1 MKHKHAIGID
11 VSKNTLDVVCH
22 VNGAYIKVE
31 NNQIGFKRMLSWVD
45 KQVNRELDQTLFCFE
60 HTGLYSRELAVFCH
74 AQQLFFCIESPVNI
88 KRSLG
93 LKRGKNDK
101 VDAREIAHYAYLRR
115 DELKAYR
122 LAAAK
127 VQQLQLLL
135 TQREQLVTQRAGLI
149 SIQNEQKRV
158 LIIKEHRIL
167 FSVYEKTIAYLSKQI
182 EKIEAELKV
191 IVMSD
196 PDLHKNFHLVTSI
209 KGIGDIIAYYLLV
222 YTDCFTRFETWR
234 QFSCYC
240 GIAPF
245 DHESGT
251 SLKAGKHV
259 HPMGHRKIKSLL
271 FLAAGTAIQFDSEL
285 KAYYQRRISEGKNQ
299 MYTLNAVKNKLIA
312 RTFAVVKRGTP
323 YVQIHQHAA

>member
-1 MKHKHAIGID
+1 MNHKHAIGID
-11 VSKNTLDVVCH
+11 VSKQTLDVVCH
-22 VNGAYIKVE
+22 TTSAHIQVE
-31 NNQIGFKRMLSWVD
+31 NNQKGFSKMLTWVN
-45 KQVNRELDQTLFCFE
+45 KQVKTELDQTLFCFE

-74 AQQLFFCIESPVNI
+74 VHQLFFCIESPVNI

-115 DELKAYR
+115 DELKVYR
-122 LAAAK
+122 LPAAK

-149 SIQNEQKRV
+149 SVQNEQKRV
-158 LIIKEHRIL
+158 LVIKEHKL
-167 FSVYEKTIAYLSKQI
+167 VFDVYEKMIAYLSKQI
-182 EKIEAELKV
+182 ERIEAEMKTIVTSDTELK
-191 IVMSD
+191 
-196 PDLHKNFHLVTSI
+196 KNFRLVTSI
-209 KGIGDIIAYYLLV
+209 KGIGDIIGYYLLV
-222 YTDCFTRFETWR
+222 NTDCFTRFQTWR

-271 FLAAGTAIQFDSEL
+271 FLAASTAIQFDQEL
-285 KAYYQRRISEGKNQ
+285 KAYYERRLSEGKNR
-299 MYTLNAVKNKLIA
+299 MYTLNAIKNKLIA
-312 RTFAVVKRGTP
+312 RVFAVVKRQTP
-323 YVQIHQHAA
+323 YVQIHRHAA

>member
-1 MKHKHAIGID
+1 MKFKHAIGID
-11 VSKNTLDVVCH
+11 VSKDTLDVVCH
-22 VNGAYIKVE
+22 LNGAHLKVK
-31 NNQIGFKRMLSWVD
+31 NNQGGFKKMLTWIRR
-45 KQVNRELDQTLFCFE
+45 QVNLELYQTLLCFE
-60 HTGLYSRELAVFCH
+60 HTGLYSRELTVFCH
-74 AQQLFFCIESPVNI
+74 VQQLSFCIESPVNI

-93 LKRGKNDK
+93 LKRGKNDQ
-101 VDAREIAHYAYLRR
+101 VDARQIAHYAYLRR

-122 LAAAK
+122 LPAVK

-158 LIIKEHRIL
+158 LTIKEHQVL
-167 FSVYEKTIAYLSKQI
+167 FDVYEKTIVYLNKQI
-182 EKIEAELKV
+182 EKIEAEMKV
-191 IVMSD
+191 IVASD
-196 PDLHKNFHLVTSI
+196 PDLKKNFRLVTSI

-240 GIAPF
+240 GTAPF
-245 DHESGT
+245 DHQSGT

-271 FLAAGTAIQFDSEL
+271 FLAAGTAIQFDPEL
-285 KAYYQRRISEGKNQ
+285 KAYYERRTQEGKNP
-299 MYTLNAVKNKLIA
+299 MSTLNAVKNKIIA
-312 RTFAVVKRGTP
+312 RAFAVIRRGTP
-323 YVQIHQHAA
+323 YVQIHRHAA